1 MDFIEQVFRVAPD
14 GGNGLTELAI
24 VLVCVFV
31 PMGVYWLRKTRV
43 RVRESSGESANKH

>member
-1 MDFIEQVFRVAPD
+1 MDFVEQVFRIAPD

-31 PMGVYWLRKTRV
+31 PLGFYWLRNAKRRSTHTQISEAR
-43 RVRESSGESANKH
+43 S